1 MLEETLIER
10 LRAMPIDT
18 AVKTGDGVF
27 TREDKAA
34 IDAAY
39 FSIKGKAIRKCSC
52 RHRYADALMEIF
64 TELNIKPLKTMK
76 KYIMRAGFL
85 IWLDDEPLTPANI
98 TDKKAAKWCR
108 LHPDRVAEVFSRYP
122 ETAKT
127 KNDESEVNTEVE
139 QEI

>member
-1 MLEETLIER
+1 MLEESLIER

-18 AVKTGDGVF
+18 AVTTGDGVF
-27 TREDKAA
+27 SKEDKAA
-34 IDAAY
+34 IEVAY
-39 FSIKGKAIRKCSC
+39 FSMMGKAIKKCSC
-52 RHRYADALMEIF
+52 RHRYADALMVIF
-64 TELNIKPLKTMK
+64 TELKIKPKKIMTKYEMK
-76 KYIMRAGFL
+76 AGRL

-98 TDKKAAKWCR
+98 NDKKAAKWCK
-108 LHPDRVAEVFSRYP
+108 LHPERVEEVFSRYP

>member
-1 MLEETLIER
+1 MLEDTLIER
-10 LRAMPIDT
+10 LRAMPIDK
-18 AVKTGDGVF
+18 AVTTGDGVF
-27 TREDKAA
+27 SKEDKAA

-39 FSIKGKAIRKCSC
+39 FSIMGKAVKKCSC

-64 TELNIKPLKTMK
+64 TELKIKPTKKMTKYEMK
-76 KYIMRAGFL
+76 AGRL

-98 TDKKAAKWCR
+98 NDKKAAKWCK
-108 LHPDRVAEVFSRYP
+108 LHPERVAEVFSRYP

>member
-1 MLEETLIER
+1 MIDDSLIER

-18 AVKTGDGVF
+18 AVTTGDGVF
-27 TREDKAA
+27 SKEDKAA
-34 IDAAY
+34 IEVAY
-39 FSIKGKAIRKCSC
+39 FSIMGKGVKKCSC

-64 TELNIKPLKTMK
+64 TELNIKPRKTMT
-76 KYIMRAGFL
+76 KYEMKAGRL

-98 TDKKAAKWCR
+98 NDKKAAKWCK
-108 LHPDRVAEVFSRYP
+108 LHPERVEEVFSRYP

>member
-1 MLEETLIER
+1 MLEESLIER

-18 AVKTGDGVF
+18 AVTTGDGVF
-27 TREDKAA
+27 SKEDKAA
-34 IDAAY
+34 IEVAY
-39 FSIKGKAIRKCSC
+39 FSIMGKAVKKCSC

-64 TELNIKPLKTMK
+64 TELNIKPRKTMT
-76 KYIMRAGFL
+76 KYEMKAGRL

-98 TDKKAAKWCR
+98 NDKKAAKWCK
-108 LHPDRVAEVFSRYP
+108 LHPERVAEIFSRYP